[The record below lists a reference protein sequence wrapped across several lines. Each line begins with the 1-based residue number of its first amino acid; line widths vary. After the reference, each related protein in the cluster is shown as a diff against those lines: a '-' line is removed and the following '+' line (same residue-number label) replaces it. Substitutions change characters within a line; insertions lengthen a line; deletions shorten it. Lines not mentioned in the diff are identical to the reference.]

1 MIAAAVGHR
10 IAQSTRRLARFP
22 RSGRIVPE
30 FKLTNVREVIIREV
44 IIQNHRV
51 IYEVAGDRIHI
62 LTVIHGAR
70 RLERRVISGR

>member
-10 IAQSTRRLARFP
+10 IAQSTRRLASFP

-30 FKLTNVREVIIREV
+30 FKLTNVREVII
-44 IIQNHRV
+44 QSHRV

-70 RLERRVISGR
+70 QLERPVISGRRSDD